1 VSTGWTS
8 CPRPT
13 GRPALARRGVLPP
26 PGLDSRRGGWAS
38 CPRPAGRPA
47 PARSRLSEGRLAPG
61 LDSRRGGWASCPRPA
76 GRPAPARSRL
86 SEGRLAPGLDSRR
99 GGWASC
105 PRPVSTLGGA
115 AGAGSRLSDAGRG
128 ATGPGRRFRRRLSFL
143 YAMLVDRKHSDRA
156 PNRAGPQHPVKAR
169 TSSTDPALVTSKGGL
184 MNYGWGRQRCWPVPR
199 NRSGRR
205 HGRFRLQWPRPLR
218 RVDRRSGVELLA
230 DRAVGDP
237 ESWMTVRPGRELD
250 LADAGERGVRA
261 VRLYVEVAGPAC
273 FARGDTGERHSQLNA
288 PADACVE
295 TGAVQQRRRTGAGE
309 QNRAGLSG

>member
-1 VSTGWTS
+1 MFGGGRLVGVDRLDVLPPPGGAS
-8 CPRPT
+8 CPRPVST
-13 GRPALARRGVLPP
+13 LGGGGWRRVSTLAGAAGRPAPGRRGVLPP
-26 PGLDSRRGGWAS
+26 PGG
-38 CPRPAGRPA
+38 
-47 PARSRLSEGRLAPG
+47 
-61 LDSRRGGWASCPRPA
+61 
-76 GRPAPARSRL
+76 
-86 SEGRLAPGLDSRR
+86 
-99 GGWASC
+99 ASC